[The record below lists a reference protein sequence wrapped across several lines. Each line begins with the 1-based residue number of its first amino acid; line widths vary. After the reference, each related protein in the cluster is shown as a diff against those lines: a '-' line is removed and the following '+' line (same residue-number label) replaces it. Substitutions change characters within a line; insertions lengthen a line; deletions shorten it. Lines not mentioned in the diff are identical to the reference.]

1 MLTSTGNNFGA
12 GQISLK
18 DFQNEKVVILNG
30 IFSFN
35 NKSEAFKAASVL
47 EFYVP
52 DLSIPRSG
60 MSAGYIMFEA
70 EGSFY
75 GTTVK
80 TWVKNQNTV
89 CVEKLDYW
97 SGQTDEYT
105 IYLLSLYAPKGQ
117 RGVFELG
124 KETRL
129 TLNNTTSNNRY
140 DYYQSCYI
148 DDNWCMV
155 ALMTGQYNTG
165 SNIEDD
171 VVILEG
177 FPTDVDVELPFVG
190 DNINGEQTYGTDML
204 QATIR
209 NGVLT
214 VKQIPFG
221 WGGMPREHFLYGI
234 FIRNKS
240 VE

>member
-1 MLTSTGNNFGA
+1 MIIATGNNFGA

-18 DFQNEKVVILNG
+18 DFQNDNVVILNG
-30 IFSFN
+30 KFSFN
-35 NKSEAFKAASVL
+35 NKSEVFKAASVL

-60 MSAGYIMFEA
+60 MSAGYIMFET
-70 EGSFY
+70 EGKFY

-97 SGQTDEYT
+97 SDQTDEYT

-129 TLNNTTSNNRY
+129 TVTNTTSNNRY

-148 DDNWCMV
+148 NEEWCMV

-165 SNIEDD
+165 SEIEDD
-171 VVILEG
+171 VVTLDG

-190 DNINGEQTYGTDML
+190 DNINGLQTYGTDML
-204 QATIR
+204 KATIK

-214 VKQIPFG
+214 IKQIPFG
-221 WGGMPREHFLYGI
+221 WGGMPRAHFLYGI
-234 FIRNKS
+234 FIRNKT